1 MKRISCFF
9 IIAFFISCNT
19 NKQEKIS
26 PEKDSVKVYINTDTS
41 NIISDSH
48 YFWSSDWDAK
58 KGLVMKK
65 ATPLSEDS
73 LTPSNLIHKLN
84 IEYPEI
90 QLGYKKIS
98 GDTIFVAI
106 NKSKYL
112 TENIG
117 SSGAKGY
124 LAEVTYNF
132 TELKNINF
140 VDIIFVEG
148 DHAAPGT
155 FTRTDFVR

>member
-9 IIAFFISCNT
+9 IITFFISCNT
-19 NKQEKIS
+19 NKQEKIA
-26 PEKDSVKVYINTDTS
+26 PEKDSVKVNIKTDTV
-41 NIISDSH
+41 NIISDTH
-48 YFWSSDWDAK
+48 YFWSSDWDTK
-58 KGLVMKK
+58 KGLVMRKI
-65 ATPLSEDS
+65 TPISEDS

-106 NKSKYL
+106 HKSRYL
-112 TENIG
+112 TQSIG

-124 LAEVTYNF
+124 LAEVTYNL
-132 TELKNINF
+132 TEIKNINF
-140 VDIIFVEG
+140 VDINFAEG

-155 FTRTDFVR
+155 FSRTDFVR

>member
-9 IIAFFISCNT
+9 IITFFISCNT
-19 NKQEKIS
+19 NKQEKIA
-26 PEKDSVKVYINTDTS
+26 PEKDSVKVNIKTDTV
-41 NIISDSH
+41 NIISDTH
-48 YFWSSDWDAK
+48 YFWSSDWDTK
-58 KGLVMKK
+58 KGLVMRK
-65 ATPLSEDS
+65 
-73 LTPSNLIHKLN
+73 IHKLN

-106 NKSKYL
+106 HKSRYL
-112 TENIG
+112 TQSIG

-124 LAEVTYNF
+124 LAEVTYNL
-132 TELKNINF
+132 TEIKNINF
-140 VDIIFVEG
+140 VDINFAEG

-155 FTRTDFVR
+155 FSRTDFVR